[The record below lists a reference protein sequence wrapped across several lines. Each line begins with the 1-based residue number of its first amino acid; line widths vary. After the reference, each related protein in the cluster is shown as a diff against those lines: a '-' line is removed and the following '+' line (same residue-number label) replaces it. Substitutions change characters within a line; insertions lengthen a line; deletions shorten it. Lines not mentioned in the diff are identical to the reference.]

1 MLPTRRRGCVHSAPA
16 ALHLRAAC
24 HQQNHTKTFKA
35 VEVFL
40 QYSAALTHVKQ
51 SILWLQRELITG
63 SREVWV
69 FMVKYINVQHLVTS
83 KLAHLKVSFTLN
95 NEQLESEMTLRCHRV
110 HVLHLI
116 QRARC
121 SEMSRTVGNI
131 SITSSL
137 LLQKPKHNYSILLY
151 YHY

>member
-1 MLPTRRRGCVHSAPA
+1 
-16 ALHLRAAC
+16 
-24 HQQNHTKTFKA
+24 
-35 VEVFL
+35 
-40 QYSAALTHVKQ
+40 
-51 SILWLQRELITG
+51 
-63 SREVWV
+63 
-69 FMVKYINVQHLVTS
+69 MVKYINVQHLVTS
-83 KLAHLKVSFTLN
+83 KLAHLEVSFTLN

-110 HVLHLI
+110 HVL